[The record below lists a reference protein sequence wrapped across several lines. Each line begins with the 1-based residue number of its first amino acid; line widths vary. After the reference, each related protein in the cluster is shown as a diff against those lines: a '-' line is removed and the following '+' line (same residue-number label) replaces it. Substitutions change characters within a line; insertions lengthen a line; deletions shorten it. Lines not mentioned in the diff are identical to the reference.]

1 MRHVDLRPEG
11 HRPLGMLAVTHLLEE
26 PEILL
31 HGTIPIGAVCPRLG
45 ERPLLRCDLLGG
57 LLIDVSQP
65 PLDQVDGKVIELLEV
80 VTGMVDIAPVEA
92 EPLYIP
98 QDRID
103 ILLVLLDG
111 VGVVEADVADP
122 AILLGDAEV
131 HADRLG
137 VSDMEVAIG
146 LRGKSRLDASVVES
160 LPEVTLHDL
169 LYKIERLL
177 LAAFY

>member
-11 HRPLGMLAVTHLLEE
+11 HRSLGVLALAHLLEE
-26 PEILL
+26 PKILF
-31 HGTIPIGAVCPRLG
+31 HRTIPIGAVCPRLG

-57 LLIDVSQP
+57 LLIDIGQP
-65 PLDQVDGKVIELLEV
+65 PLDQVDRKVIELLEV
-80 VTGMVDIAPVEA
+80 VAGVVDIAPVEA
-92 EPLYIP
+92 EPLDIP

-111 VGVVEADVADP
+111 VGIVEADVADP

-131 HADRLG
+131 HTYRLG
-137 VSDMEVAIG
+137 VSDMEVAIR

>member
-1 MRHVDLRPEG
+1 MVHV
-11 HRPLGMLAVTHLLEE
+11 
-26 PEILL
+26 
-31 HGTIPIGAVCPRLG
+31 
-45 ERPLLRCDLLGG
+45 
-57 LLIDVSQP
+57 
-65 PLDQVDGKVIELLEV
+65 
-80 VTGMVDIAPVEA
+80 APVEA
-92 EPLYIP
+92 EPLDIP
-98 QDRID
+98 QDRIN

-131 HADRLG
+131 HTYRLG
-137 VSDMEVAIG
+137 VSDVEVAIG
-146 LRGKSRLDASVVES
+146 LRGKSRLDTSVVKS